1 MCLFNA
7 IIFLFTER
15 LLALKIKQKR
25 IFELY
30 SDWSGSSAEILPVY
44 INVPQYR
51 QKYHERFLDK
61 KPEKISQDKKQYILI
76 PINIFCLVSN
86 HLSLTLTFSFT
97 FLEWS
102 KYLIEQADAV
112 FYFLFLLYGILT
124 NIFLYFTKNF
134 LNYKL
139 H

>member
-1 MCLFNA
+1 MHWQIQSCLCTIKLILRVEDHSLREAIKAKLKRSKCIICYWELMCLFNA

-25 IFELY
+25 IFKLY

-76 PINIFCLVSN
+76 PINIFN
-86 HLSLTLTFSFT
+86 F
-97 FLEWS
+97 
-102 KYLIEQADAV
+102 A
-112 FYFLFLLYGILT
+112 LFQIIY
-124 NIFLYFTKNF
+124 
-134 LNYKL
+134 

>member
-76 PINIFCLVSN
+76 PINIFN
-86 HLSLTLTFSFT
+86 FALSLTLTFSFT

>member
-25 IFELY
+25 IFKLY

-61 KPEKISQDKKQYILI
+61 KPEKNISRQKTIYIDTDKHI
-76 PINIFCLVSN
+76 
-86 HLSLTLTFSFT
+86 
-97 FLEWS
+97 
-102 KYLIEQADAV
+102 
-112 FYFLFLLYGILT
+112 
-124 NIFLYFTKNF
+124 
-134 LNYKL
+134 
-139 H
+139 

>member
-25 IFELY
+25 IFKLY

-44 INVPQYR
+44 INVPLYR

-76 PINIFCLVSN
+76 PINIFN
-86 HLSLTLTFSFT
+86 FTLFQII
-97 FLEWS
+97 
-102 KYLIEQADAV
+102 Y
-112 FYFLFLLYGILT
+112 
-124 NIFLYFTKNF
+124 
-134 LNYKL
+134 